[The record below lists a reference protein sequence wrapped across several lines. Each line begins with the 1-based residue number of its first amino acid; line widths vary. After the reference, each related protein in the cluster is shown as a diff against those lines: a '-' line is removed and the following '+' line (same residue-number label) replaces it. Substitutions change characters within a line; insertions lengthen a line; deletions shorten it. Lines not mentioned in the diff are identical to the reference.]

1 MPREDSQK
9 GQPRL
14 SCLCSSAAPTRGQL
28 GIEIFGP
35 NAENDPDRVSI
46 LLFERPVRKWP
57 ISRSSP
63 TEGDGDS
70 GLLEA
75 RLVGTELLTQTLEF
89 WRRWVSKCRYDGR
102 WREMV
107 NRSALM
113 LKLLTFAPTGAI
125 VAAPTCSLP
134 EEIGGVRNWDYRYTW
149 VRDAAFT
156 LYAFLRR
163 G

>member
-113 LKLLTFAPTGAI
+113 LKLLTFAPTGRSSRHRR
-125 VAAPTCSLP
+125 AASPKKSAGRATGTTATPGSAMRRLP
-134 EEIGGVRNWDYRYTW
+134 RTPSCAWG
-149 VRDAAFT
+149 
-156 LYAFLRR
+156 
-163 G
+163 